1 MYILLLP
8 LKYLTSK
15 IMPLLAAVAVLLCTM
30 TVLTVWS
37 VMGGFLDMLIGS
49 GRTMTGDV
57 VVAWPNS
64 GFPHYEDLIQRLEK
78 DPEVEAAAPMIES
91 YGMLGLPTGRPETV
105 QIRGVDGESFA
116 RVTGFANI
124 LWWRPI
130 EKPLPKDTEGD
141 DLRLRKLRT
150 LSWEQVYQNGLSLS
164 RVNPKTGEAEGGAV
178 LGIAVSGINSR
189 RASGV
194 FEPSVI
200 FRNRSDGT
208 FDSSYDFMPVN
219 GTVTLTLLPLDDSGK
234 PTDTAS
240 RIIPVAN
247 EYHSGQF
254 ELDDKV
260 SLVRLDVVQKM
271 LKMDESPR
279 VVDDPSSPDGFRI
292 VGVNPAKVTHVLIRG
307 KGDYSKLGASAPLA
321 ARVRMAYAEFA
332 AAHPGEVPHSEDI
345 RILTWE
351 DLNSTMIGAVQK
363 ETSLVLFL
371 FSMVS
376 LVSVIL
382 VLSIFWA
389 MISEKTR
396 DIGILRAIGASR
408 SGVAWVWLG
417 YGLTIGIT
425 GSILGL
431 AGAFAIVRNINPI
444 HEWLGEAMGIVIWDP
459 RIYYFTNI
467 PSKVETSHAVIVG
480 IGGVLSCFVGA
491 IIPAVRAAAMH
502 PVRALRFE

>member
-1 MYILLLP
+1 MYYFTLP
-8 LKYLTSK
+8 VKYLTSK

-57 VVAWPNS
+57 VIAWPNS
-64 GFPHYEDLIQRLEK
+64 GFAHYDELIKRLEK
-78 DPEVEAAAPMIES
+78 DPKIEAAAPMIES

-105 QIRGVDGESFA
+105 QIRAVDGPSFA
-116 RVTGFANI
+116 RVTSFADI
-124 LWWRPI
+124 LWWRPLSEPL
-130 EKPLPKDTEGD
+130 EKDKYGD
-141 DLRLRKLRT
+141 DLRLKTLRVS
-150 LSWEQVYQNGLSLS
+150 SWDEIYRNGLSLS
-164 RVNPKTGEAEGGAV
+164 RIDPKSGKEEGAAV
-178 LGIAVSGINSR
+178 LGIAVSGLNRR
-189 RASGV
+189 RASGI
-194 FEPSVI
+194 FEPQAI
-200 FRNRSDGT
+200 LRTKSDGT
-208 FDSSYDFMPVN
+208 IETSQEFLPLD
-219 GTVTLTLLPLDDSGK
+219 GRVTLTLLPLDITGK

-279 VVDDPSSPDGFRI
+279 VVDDPSSPDGYRI
-292 VGVNPAKVTHVLIRG
+292 DGVNPARVTHVLVRG
-307 KGDYSKLGASAPLA
+307 KGDYSKLGSASEL
-321 ARVRMAYAEFA
+321 RDIVTGIYMKFEDDHF
-332 AAHPGEVPHSEDI
+332 GKVPSTDQI
-345 RILTWE
+345 LILTWE
-351 DLNSTMIGAVQK
+351 DLNATMIGAVQK

-396 DIGILRAIGASR
+396 DIGILRAIGAGR
-408 SGVAWVWLG
+408 AGVAWVWLG
-417 YGLTIGIT
+417 YGLVIGVT
-425 GSILGL
+425 GSALGI
-431 AGAFAIVRNINPI
+431 AGAYAIVKNINPI
-444 HEWLGEAMGIVIWDP
+444 HEWLGEQMGLVIWDP
-459 RIYYFTNI
+459 RIYYFSKI
-467 PSKVETSHAVIVG
+467 PNQVETMHAVIVG
-480 IGGVLSCFVGA
+480 VGGMLSCFAGA
-491 IIPAVRAAAMH
+491 IVPAARAAMMH
-502 PVRALRFE
+502 PVKALRFE